1 MNKLKK
7 GGDSSGVDVSD
18 NTIIE
23 ISNVKDNENVL
34 IPPEETKS
42 TNRKSN
48 SKSKKQSNRNNKSY
62 DKKSRKPQKAFS
74 WLSWL
79 FS

>member
-7 GGDSSGVDVSD
+7 GGDSSGVDVTD
-18 NTIIE
+18 NTITE

-42 TNRKSN
+42 TNR
-48 SKSKKQSNRNNKSY
+48 KSKKQSNRNNKSY